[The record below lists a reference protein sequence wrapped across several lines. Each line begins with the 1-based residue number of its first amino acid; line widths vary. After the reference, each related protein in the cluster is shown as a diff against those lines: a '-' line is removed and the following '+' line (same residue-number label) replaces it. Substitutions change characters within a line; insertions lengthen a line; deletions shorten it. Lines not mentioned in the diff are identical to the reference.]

1 MAINNFE
8 LIKPLL
14 SFNNPNEFY
23 FVQIIQ
29 RKKDFIENK
38 DKHGVSRLGRNNN
51 NRLIKAYYIY
61 SIEQLDAYKE
71 EIIKLC
77 EVFNA
82 RCGINLGK
90 RNQKDVT
97 LKCLEMIS
105 IALRKNNFDGISKI
119 YNSACGKEETTDK
132 YWIVDLD
139 EEDLPN
145 LNNIKKSISLVK
157 PISDFKIKAE
167 IPSKTGLHLITTRF
181 DRKAFSSFYSDIEI
195 HTNNP
200 TNLYIP

>member
-1 MAINNFE
+1 MIDNFE
-8 LIKPLL
+8 IIKPLL
-14 SFNNPNEFY
+14 TFNNPNEFY

-38 DKHGVSRLGRNNN
+38 DKYGVSRLGRNNN

-61 SIEQLDAYKE
+61 SIEQLEAYKQ

-77 EVFNA
+77 ELFNA

-90 RNQKDVT
+90 RHQKDVT

-105 IALRKNNFDGISKI
+105 IALRKDNFDGISKI
-119 YNSACGKEETTDK
+119 YNSACGKGETTDK
-132 YWIVDLD
+132 FWIIDLD
-139 EEDLPN
+139 KEDLPRYSEIA
-145 LNNIKKSISLVK
+145 NILYNCE
-157 PISDFKIKAE
+157 PINTTKILAT
-167 IPSKTGLHLITTRF
+167 IPSKTGIHLITSKFNRQKF
-181 DRKAFSSFYSDIEI
+181 NEWLPNIEI